1 LYYVHG
7 LKPELLGLLG
17 DLEICCAA
25 IGKGPS
31 HTIGR
36 IAASRVPVSVRLLQL
51 FLSPDGQWLATPLL
65 DGATSNVWALPT
77 SGGPIRPLTDFGDRS
92 NVIARSVSWS
102 ADGQSLFA
110 AIAET
115 ETDIVLFD
123 GLIR

>member
-25 IGKGPS
+25 IGEGPS